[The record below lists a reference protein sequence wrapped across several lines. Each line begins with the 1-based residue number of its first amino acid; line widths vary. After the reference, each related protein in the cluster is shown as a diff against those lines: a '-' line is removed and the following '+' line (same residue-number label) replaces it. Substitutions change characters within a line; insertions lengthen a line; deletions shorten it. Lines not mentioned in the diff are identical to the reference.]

1 MISELI
7 SSPNNPRVRFA
18 ASLRDPKD
26 RRRESRIL
34 IDGAKN
40 IAIALRSGIRCTDIF
55 ICQRAWET
63 SNPALRE
70 ILPHTDPELYGK
82 EPRSDSVDDSIDDS
96 IQAVRWTRLTE
107 QPMQKLQYGDRE
119 LQAIAVAVM
128 PTTSLESLA
137 DRLGQSARGPS
148 ARGPSAMGPERELY
162 LVLDRIEKPGNLG
175 AALRTADAAGAT
187 AVLVSDPICEVWN
200 PNAIRASLGAMF
212 TVPIAVASSGDLRKW
227 LRERS
232 ICCYAARTENGSDYS
247 QVRFAKKSA
256 IIIGSEAYGLEDRW
270 KSEEITPVHIP
281 MYGKID
287 SLNASVT
294 CSILLFE
301 LIRQWQSA

>member
-1 MISELI
+1 LISELI

-70 ILPHTDPELYGK
+70 ILPHTERKFSGK
-82 EPRSDSVDDSIDDS
+82 DSRGDSVDDSVDVS
-96 IQAVRWTRLTE
+96 IQAIRWTRLTE

-128 PTTSLESLA
+128 PSTSLESLA
-137 DRLGQSARGPS
+137 DRLGPS
-148 ARGPSAMGPERELY
+148 ARGPERELY
-162 LVLDRIEKPGNLG
+162 LVLDRFEKPGNLG

-187 AVLVSDPICEVWN
+187 AVLVSDPISEVWN

-212 TVPIAVASSGDLRKW
+212 TVPIAVASSAELRKW

-270 KSEEITPVHIP
+270 KSEEITPIHIP

>member
-1 MISELI
+1 LISELI

-18 ASLRDPKD
+18 ASLRDAKD
-26 RRRESRIL
+26 RRREGRIL
-34 IDGAKN
+34 IDGVKN

-55 ICQRAWET
+55 ICQKAWEE
-63 SNPALRE
+63 SNRALRE
-70 ILPHTDPELYGK
+70 ILPQT
-82 EPRSDSVDDSIDDS
+82 EPGLDRRESLHDSNGDSIGDS
-96 IQAVRWTRLTE
+96 NQAIRWARLTE
-107 QPMQKLQYGDRE
+107 VPMQRLQYGDRD
-119 LQAIAVAVM
+119 LQAIAVALM
-128 PTTSLESLA
+128 PSTSLESLS
-137 DRLGQSARGPS
+137 DRLSPS
-148 ARGPSAMGPERELY
+148 ARGPERELY
-162 LVLDRIEKPGNLG
+162 LVLDRFEKPGNLG

-187 AVLVSDPICEVWN
+187 AVLVSDPISEIWN

-212 TVPIAVASSGDLRKW
+212 TVPIAVSSSVDLRKW

-247 QVRFAKKSA
+247 QVHFARKSA

>member
-55 ICQRAWET
+55 ICQRAWEA

-70 ILPHTDPELYGK
+70 ILPHTEHGLVG
-82 EPRSDSVDDSIDDS
+82 RDSRGDSADASIADWVDDSIH
-96 IQAVRWTRLTE
+96 AVRWTRLTE

-128 PTTSLESLA
+128 PSTSLESLA
-137 DRLGQSARGPS
+137 DRLGPS
-148 ARGPSAMGPERELY
+148 ARVPERELY
-162 LVLDRIEKPGNLG
+162 LVLDRFEKPGNLG

-187 AVLVSDPICEVWN
+187 AVLVSDPISEVWN

-212 TVPIAVASSGDLRKW
+212 TVPIAVANSGDLRKW

-232 ICCYAARTENGSDYS
+232 VYCYAARTENGSDYS

-270 KSEEITPVHIP
+270 KSEEITPIHIP

>member
-1 MISELI
+1 LISELI

-18 ASLRDPKD
+18 ASLRDAKD
-26 RRRESRIL
+26 RRREGRIL
-34 IDGAKN
+34 IDGVKN

-55 ICQRAWET
+55 ICQKAWEE
-63 SNPALRE
+63 SNRALRE
-70 ILPHTDPELYGK
+70 ILPQT
-82 EPRSDSVDDSIDDS
+82 EPGLDRRESLHDSIGDS
-96 IQAVRWTRLTE
+96 NQAIRWARLTE
-107 QPMQKLQYGDRE
+107 VPMQRLQYGDRD
-119 LQAIAVAVM
+119 LQAIAVALM
-128 PTTSLESLA
+128 PSTSLESLS
-137 DRLGQSARGPS
+137 DRLSPS
-148 ARGPSAMGPERELY
+148 ARGPERELY
-162 LVLDRIEKPGNLG
+162 LVLDRFEKPGNLG

-187 AVLVSDPICEVWN
+187 AVLVSDPISEIWN

-212 TVPIAVASSGDLRKW
+212 TVPIAVSSSVDLRKW
-227 LRERS
+227 LGERS

-247 QVRFAKKSA
+247 QVHFARKSA

>member
-18 ASLRDPKD
+18 ASLRDAKD
-26 RRRESRIL
+26 RRREGRIL
-34 IDGAKN
+34 IDGVKN

-55 ICQRAWET
+55 ICQKAWEE
-63 SNPALRE
+63 SNRALRE
-70 ILPHTDPELYGK
+70 ILPQT
-82 EPRSDSVDDSIDDS
+82 EPGLDRRESLHDSNGDSIGDS
-96 IQAVRWTRLTE
+96 NQAIRWARLTE
-107 QPMQKLQYGDRE
+107 VPMQRLQYGDRD
-119 LQAIAVAVM
+119 LQAIAVALM
-128 PTTSLESLA
+128 PSTSLESLS
-137 DRLGQSARGPS
+137 DRLSPS
-148 ARGPSAMGPERELY
+148 ARGPERELY
-162 LVLDRIEKPGNLG
+162 LVLDRFEKPGNLG

-187 AVLVSDPICEVWN
+187 AVLVSDPISEIWN

-212 TVPIAVASSGDLRKW
+212 TVPIAVSSSVDLRKW
-227 LRERS
+227 LGERS

-247 QVRFAKKSA
+247 QVHFARKSA

>member
-18 ASLRDPKD
+18 ASLRDAKD
-26 RRRESRIL
+26 RRREGRIL
-34 IDGAKN
+34 IDGVKN

-55 ICQRAWET
+55 ICQKAWEE
-63 SNPALRE
+63 SNQALRE
-70 ILPHTDPELYGK
+70 ILSQT
-82 EPRSDSVDDSIDDS
+82 EPGLDRRESLHDSNGDSIGDS
-96 IQAVRWTRLTE
+96 NQAIRWARLTE
-107 QPMQKLQYGDRE
+107 VPMQRLQYGDRD
-119 LQAIAVAVM
+119 LQAIAVALM
-128 PTTSLESLA
+128 PSTSLESLS
-137 DRLGQSARGPS
+137 DRLSPS
-148 ARGPSAMGPERELY
+148 ARGPERELY
-162 LVLDRIEKPGNLG
+162 LVLDRFEKPGNLG

-187 AVLVSDPICEVWN
+187 AVLVSDPISEIWN

-212 TVPIAVASSGDLRKW
+212 TVPIAVSSSVDLRKW

-247 QVRFAKKSA
+247 QVHFARKSA

>member
-1 MISELI
+1 M
-7 SSPNNPRVRFA
+7 
-18 ASLRDPKD
+18 
-26 RRRESRIL
+26 
-34 IDGAKN
+34 
-40 IAIALRSGIRCTDIF
+40 
-55 ICQRAWET
+55 QR
-63 SNPALRE
+63 
-70 ILPHTDPELYGK
+70 
-82 EPRSDSVDDSIDDS
+82 
-96 IQAVRWTRLTE
+96 
-107 QPMQKLQYGDRE
+107 LQYGDRD
-119 LQAIAVAVM
+119 LQAIAVALM
-128 PTTSLESLA
+128 PSTSLESLS
-137 DRLGQSARGPS
+137 DRLSPS
-148 ARGPSAMGPERELY
+148 ARGPERELY
-162 LVLDRIEKPGNLG
+162 LVLDRFEKPGNLG

-187 AVLVSDPICEVWN
+187 AVLVSDPICEIWN

-212 TVPIAVASSGDLRKW
+212 TVPIAVSSSVDLRKW

-247 QVRFAKKSA
+247 QVHFARKSA

>member
-1 MISELI
+1 
-7 SSPNNPRVRFA
+7 
-18 ASLRDPKD
+18 
-26 RRRESRIL
+26 
-34 IDGAKN
+34 
-40 IAIALRSGIRCTDIF
+40 
-55 ICQRAWET
+55 
-63 SNPALRE
+63 
-70 ILPHTDPELYGK
+70 
-82 EPRSDSVDDSIDDS
+82 
-96 IQAVRWTRLTE
+96 
-107 QPMQKLQYGDRE
+107 MQKLQYGDRE

-128 PTTSLESLA
+128 PSTSLESLA
-137 DRLGQSARGPS
+137 DRLGPS
-148 ARGPSAMGPERELY
+148 ARSPERELY
-162 LVLDRIEKPGNLG
+162 LVLDRFEKPGNLG

-187 AVLVSDPICEVWN
+187 AVLVSDPISEVWN

-212 TVPIAVASSGDLRKW
+212 SVPIAVASSGDLRKW

-247 QVRFAKKSA
+247 RVRFAKKSA
-256 IIIGSEAYGLEDRW
+256 IIIGSEAHGLEDRW

>member
-18 ASLRDPKD
+18 ASLRDAKD
-26 RRRESRIL
+26 RRREGRIL
-34 IDGAKN
+34 IDGVKN

-55 ICQRAWET
+55 ICQKAWEE
-63 SNPALRE
+63 SNRALRE
-70 ILPHTDPELYGK
+70 ILPQT
-82 EPRSDSVDDSIDDS
+82 EPGLDRRESVHDSNGDSIGDS
-96 IQAVRWTRLTE
+96 NQAIRWARLTE
-107 QPMQKLQYGDRE
+107 VPMQRLQYGDRD
-119 LQAIAVAVM
+119 LQAIAVALM
-128 PTTSLESLA
+128 PSTSLESLS
-137 DRLGQSARGPS
+137 DRLSPS
-148 ARGPSAMGPERELY
+148 ARGPERELY
-162 LVLDRIEKPGNLG
+162 LVLDRFEKPGNLG

-187 AVLVSDPICEVWN
+187 AVLVSDPISEVWN

-232 ICCYAARTENGSDYS
+232 ICCYAARTENGSDYT
-247 QVRFAKKSA
+247 QVHFAKKSA
-256 IIIGSEAYGLEDRW
+256 IIIGSEAHGLEDRW

>member
-82 EPRSDSVDDSIDDS
+82 DPRGDSIDDS

-137 DRLGQSARGPS
+137 DRLGPS
-148 ARGPSAMGPERELY
+148 ARGPERELY
-162 LVLDRIEKPGNLG
+162 LVLDRFEKPGNLG

>member
-63 SNPALRE
+63 SNPVLRE
-70 ILPHTDPELYGK
+70 ILPQTDHQLTEHQFVGRDSRGDK
-82 EPRSDSVDDSIDDS
+82 VDASIADSVDDT

-128 PTTSLESLA
+128 PSTSLESLA
-137 DRLGQSARGPS
+137 DRLGPS
-148 ARGPSAMGPERELY
+148 ARGPERELY
-162 LVLDRIEKPGNLG
+162 LVLDRFEKPGNLG

-187 AVLVSDPICEVWN
+187 AVLVSDPISEVWN

-212 TVPIAVASSGDLRKW
+212 TVPIAVASSAELRKW

-247 QVRFAKKSA
+247 EVRFAKKSA

>member
-1 MISELI
+1 LISELI

-18 ASLRDPKD
+18 ASLRDAKD
-26 RRRESRIL
+26 RRREGRIL
-34 IDGAKN
+34 IDGVKN

-55 ICQRAWET
+55 ICQKAWEE
-63 SNPALRE
+63 SNRALRE
-70 ILPHTDPELYGK
+70 ILPQT
-82 EPRSDSVDDSIDDS
+82 EPGLDRRESLHDSNGDSIGDS
-96 IQAVRWTRLTE
+96 NQAIRWARLTE
-107 QPMQKLQYGDRE
+107 VPMQRLQYGDRD
-119 LQAIAVAVM
+119 LQAIAVALM
-128 PTTSLESLA
+128 PSTSLESLS
-137 DRLGQSARGPS
+137 DRLSPS
-148 ARGPSAMGPERELY
+148 ARGPERELY
-162 LVLDRIEKPGNLG
+162 LVLDRFEKPGNLG

-187 AVLVSDPICEVWN
+187 AVLVSDPISEIWN

-212 TVPIAVASSGDLRKW
+212 TVPIAVSSSVDLRKW
-227 LRERS
+227 LGERS

-247 QVRFAKKSA
+247 QVHFARKSA

>member
-34 IDGAKN
+34 IDGVKN

-55 ICQRAWET
+55 ICQRAWEQPN
-63 SNPALRE
+63 SALQE
-70 ILPHTDPELYGK
+70 ILPQT
-82 EPRSDSVDDSIDDS
+82 EPGLDRRDSRGDSTGDSNGDSV
-96 IQAVRWTRLTE
+96 QAIRWTRLTE
-107 QPMQKLQYGDRE
+107 GPMQKLQYGDRE

-128 PTTSLESLA
+128 PSTSLESLA
-137 DRLGQSARGPS
+137 DRLGPS
-148 ARGPSAMGPERELY
+148 TRGPERELY
-162 LVLDRIEKPGNLG
+162 LVLDRFEKPGNLG

-187 AVLVSDPICEVWN
+187 AVLVSDPISEVWN

-247 QVRFAKKSA
+247 QVHFAKKSA
-256 IIIGSEAYGLEDRW
+256 IIIGSEAHGLEDRW

>member
-1 MISELI
+1 LISELI

-18 ASLRDPKD
+18 ASLRDAKD
-26 RRRESRIL
+26 RRREGRIL
-34 IDGAKN
+34 IDGVKN

-55 ICQRAWET
+55 ICQKAWEE
-63 SNPALRE
+63 SNRALRE
-70 ILPHTDPELYGK
+70 ILPQT
-82 EPRSDSVDDSIDDS
+82 EPGLDRRESVHDSNGDSIGDS
-96 IQAVRWTRLTE
+96 NQAIRWARLTE
-107 QPMQKLQYGDRE
+107 VPMQRLQYGDRD
-119 LQAIAVAVM
+119 LQAIAVALM
-128 PTTSLESLA
+128 PSTSLESLS
-137 DRLGQSARGPS
+137 DRLSPS
-148 ARGPSAMGPERELY
+148 ARGPERELY
-162 LVLDRIEKPGNLG
+162 LVLDRFEKPGNLG

-187 AVLVSDPICEVWN
+187 AVLVSDPISEIWN

-212 TVPIAVASSGDLRKW
+212 TVPIAVSSSVDLRKW

-247 QVRFAKKSA
+247 QVHFARKSA

>member
-1 MISELI
+1 
-7 SSPNNPRVRFA
+7 
-18 ASLRDPKD
+18 
-26 RRRESRIL
+26 
-34 IDGAKN
+34 
-40 IAIALRSGIRCTDIF
+40 
-55 ICQRAWET
+55 
-63 SNPALRE
+63 
-70 ILPHTDPELYGK
+70 
-82 EPRSDSVDDSIDDS
+82 
-96 IQAVRWTRLTE
+96 
-107 QPMQKLQYGDRE
+107 MQKLQYGDRE

-128 PTTSLESLA
+128 PSTSLESLA
-137 DRLGQSARGPS
+137 DRLGPS
-148 ARGPSAMGPERELY
+148 ARGPERELY
-162 LVLDRIEKPGNLG
+162 LVLDRFEKPGNLG

-187 AVLVSDPICEVWN
+187 AVLVSDPISEVWN

-212 TVPIAVASSGDLRKW
+212 TVPIAVASSAELRKW

-256 IIIGSEAYGLEDRW
+256 IIIGSEAYGLGDRW
-270 KSEEITPVHIP
+270 KSEEITPIHIP

>member
-1 MISELI
+1 
-7 SSPNNPRVRFA
+7 
-18 ASLRDPKD
+18 
-26 RRRESRIL
+26 L

-55 ICQRAWET
+55 ICQRAWEA
-63 SNPALRE
+63 SNPALQE
-70 ILPHTDPELYGK
+70 ILPHTEPELYGK
-82 EPRSDSVDDSIDDS
+82 EPRGESVDDSIDDS

-137 DRLGQSARGPS
+137 DRLGPS
-148 ARGPSAMGPERELY
+148 ARSPERELY
-162 LVLDRIEKPGNLG
+162 LVLDRFEKPGNLG

>member
-1 MISELI
+1 LISELI

-55 ICQRAWET
+55 ICQRAWEA

-70 ILPHTDPELYGK
+70 IFPHT
-82 EPRSDSVDDSIDDS
+82 EPGLDRRDSRGDSVDDS

-128 PTTSLESLA
+128 PSTSLESLA
-137 DRLGQSARGPS
+137 DRLGPS
-148 ARGPSAMGPERELY
+148 ARGPERELY
-162 LVLDRIEKPGNLG
+162 LVLDRFEKPGNLG

-187 AVLVSDPICEVWN
+187 AVLVSDPISEVWN

-212 TVPIAVASSGDLRKW
+212 TVPIAVASSAELRKW

-270 KSEEITPVHIP
+270 KSEEITPIHIP

>member
-18 ASLRDPKD
+18 ASLRDAKD
-26 RRRESRIL
+26 RRREGRIL
-34 IDGAKN
+34 IDGVKN

-55 ICQRAWET
+55 ICQKAWEE
-63 SNPALRE
+63 SNRALRE
-70 ILPHTDPELYGK
+70 ILPQT
-82 EPRSDSVDDSIDDS
+82 EPGLDRRESLHDSNGDSIGDS
-96 IQAVRWTRLTE
+96 NQAIRWARLTE
-107 QPMQKLQYGDRE
+107 VPMQKLQYGDRD
-119 LQAIAVAVM
+119 LQAIAVALM
-128 PTTSLESLA
+128 PSTSLESLS
-137 DRLGQSARGPS
+137 DRLSPS
-148 ARGPSAMGPERELY
+148 ARGPERELY
-162 LVLDRIEKPGNLG
+162 LVLDRFEKPGNLG

-187 AVLVSDPICEVWN
+187 AVLVSDPISEIWN

-212 TVPIAVASSGDLRKW
+212 TVPIAVSSSVDLRKW

-247 QVRFAKKSA
+247 QVHFARKSA

>member
-18 ASLRDPKD
+18 ASLRDAKD
-26 RRRESRIL
+26 RRREGRIL
-34 IDGAKN
+34 IDGVKN

-55 ICQRAWET
+55 ICQKAWEE
-63 SNPALRE
+63 SNRALRE
-70 ILPHTDPELYGK
+70 ILPQT
-82 EPRSDSVDDSIDDS
+82 EPGLDRRESLHDSNGDSIGDS
-96 IQAVRWTRLTE
+96 NQAIRWARLTE
-107 QPMQKLQYGDRE
+107 VPMQKLQYGDRD
-119 LQAIAVAVM
+119 LQAIAVALM
-128 PTTSLESLA
+128 PSTSLESLS
-137 DRLGQSARGPS
+137 DRLSPS
-148 ARGPSAMGPERELY
+148 ARGPERELY
-162 LVLDRIEKPGNLG
+162 LVLDRFEKPGNLG

-187 AVLVSDPICEVWN
+187 AVLVSDPISEIWN

-212 TVPIAVASSGDLRKW
+212 TVPIAVSSSVDLRKW
-227 LRERS
+227 LGERS

-247 QVRFAKKSA
+247 QVHFARKSA

>member
-1 MISELI
+1 MISERI

-18 ASLRDPKD
+18 ASLRDAKD
-26 RRRESRIL
+26 RRREGRIL
-34 IDGAKN
+34 IDGVKN

-55 ICQRAWET
+55 ICQKAWEE
-63 SNPALRE
+63 SNRALRE
-70 ILPHTDPELYGK
+70 ILPQT
-82 EPRSDSVDDSIDDS
+82 EPGLDRRESLHDSNGDSIGDS
-96 IQAVRWTRLTE
+96 NQAIRWARLTE
-107 QPMQKLQYGDRE
+107 VPMQRLQYGDRD
-119 LQAIAVAVM
+119 LQAIAVALM
-128 PTTSLESLA
+128 PSTSLESLS
-137 DRLGQSARGPS
+137 DRLSPS
-148 ARGPSAMGPERELY
+148 ARGPERELY
-162 LVLDRIEKPGNLG
+162 LVLDRFEKPGNLG

-187 AVLVSDPICEVWN
+187 AVLVSDPISEIWN

-212 TVPIAVASSGDLRKW
+212 TVPIAVSSSVDLRKW
-227 LRERS
+227 LGERS

-247 QVRFAKKSA
+247 QVHFARKSA

>member
-70 ILPHTDPELYGK
+70 ILPNTELGLD
-82 EPRSDSVDDSIDDS
+82 RRDSLGDSVDGS
-96 IQAVRWTRLTE
+96 IQAIRWTRLTE
-107 QPMQKLQYGDRE
+107 QPMQKLQYGERE

-128 PTTSLESLA
+128 PSTSLESLA
-137 DRLGQSARGPS
+137 DRLGPS
-148 ARGPSAMGPERELY
+148 ARGPERELY
-162 LVLDRIEKPGNLG
+162 LVLDRFEKPGNLG

-187 AVLVSDPICEVWN
+187 AVLVSDPISEVWN

-212 TVPIAVASSGDLRKW
+212 TVPIAVANSGDLRKW

-270 KSEEITPVHIP
+270 KSEEITPIHIP

>member
-63 SNPALRE
+63 SNPVLRE
-70 ILPHTDPELYGK
+70 ILPQTDHQLTEHQLYG
-82 EPRSDSVDDSIDDS
+82 RDSRCVSVDDK

-128 PTTSLESLA
+128 PSTSLESLA
-137 DRLGQSARGPS
+137 DRLGPS
-148 ARGPSAMGPERELY
+148 ARGPERELY
-162 LVLDRIEKPGNLG
+162 LVLDRFEKPGNLG

-187 AVLVSDPICEVWN
+187 AVLVSDPISEVWN

-212 TVPIAVASSGDLRKW
+212 TVPIAVANSGDLRKW

>member
-34 IDGAKN
+34 IDGSKN

-63 SNPALRE
+63 SDPALRE
-70 ILPHTDPELYGK
+70 IFPHT
-82 EPRSDSVDDSIDDS
+82 EPGLDRRDSRGDSVDDS

-128 PTTSLESLA
+128 PSTSLESLA
-137 DRLGQSARGPS
+137 DRLGPS
-148 ARGPSAMGPERELY
+148 ARGPERELY
-162 LVLDRIEKPGNLG
+162 LVLDRFEKPGNLG

-187 AVLVSDPICEVWN
+187 AVLVSDPISEVWN

-212 TVPIAVASSGDLRKW
+212 TVPIAVASSAELRKW
-227 LRERS
+227 LCERS

-270 KSEEITPVHIP
+270 KSEEITPIHIP

>member
-1 MISELI
+1 LISELI

-55 ICQRAWET
+55 ICQRAWEA

-70 ILPHTDPELYGK
+70 ILPHTEPELYGK
-82 EPRSDSVDDSIDDS
+82 EPRRDSVDDSIDDS

-128 PTTSLESLA
+128 PSTSLESLA
-137 DRLGQSARGPS
+137 DRLGPS
-148 ARGPSAMGPERELY
+148 ARGPERELY
-162 LVLDRIEKPGNLG
+162 LVLDRFEKPGNLG

-187 AVLVSDPICEVWN
+187 AVLVSDPISEVWN

-212 TVPIAVASSGDLRKW
+212 TVPIAVASSAELRKW

-270 KSEEITPVHIP
+270 KSEEITPIHIP

>member
-1 MISELI
+1 LISELI

-63 SNPALRE
+63 PNPVLRE
-70 ILPHTDPELYGK
+70 ILPQTDHQLTEHQLYG
-82 EPRSDSVDDSIDDS
+82 RDSRCVSVDDT

-128 PTTSLESLA
+128 PSTSLESLA
-137 DRLGQSARGPS
+137 DRLGPS
-148 ARGPSAMGPERELY
+148 ARGPERELY
-162 LVLDRIEKPGNLG
+162 LVLDRFEKPGNLG

-187 AVLVSDPICEVWN
+187 AVLVSDPISEVWN

-212 TVPIAVASSGDLRKW
+212 TVPIAVANSGDLRKW

>member
-1 MISELI
+1 
-7 SSPNNPRVRFA
+7 
-18 ASLRDPKD
+18 
-26 RRRESRIL
+26 
-34 IDGAKN
+34 
-40 IAIALRSGIRCTDIF
+40 
-55 ICQRAWET
+55 
-63 SNPALRE
+63 
-70 ILPHTDPELYGK
+70 
-82 EPRSDSVDDSIDDS
+82 
-96 IQAVRWTRLTE
+96 
-107 QPMQKLQYGDRE
+107 MQKLQYGDRE

-128 PTTSLESLA
+128 PSTSLESLA
-137 DRLGQSARGPS
+137 DRLGPS
-148 ARGPSAMGPERELY
+148 ARGPERELY
-162 LVLDRIEKPGNLG
+162 LVLDRFEKPGNLG

-187 AVLVSDPICEVWN
+187 AVLVSDPISEVWN

-212 TVPIAVASSGDLRKW
+212 TVPIAVANSGDLRKW

-232 ICCYAARTENGSDYS
+232 IRCYAARTENGSDYS